1 MIDLHLHT
9 TASDGRSTPEAL
21 IAEVSRAGCHTIA
34 VTDHDTTD
42 GLTAARRAAEAAGLT
57 FFDGIE
63 MTAVDEGRDV
73 HILGYF
79 FDPGHAGLATFLA
92 AQRARRRERLV
103 AMADQLARAGA
114 PVEVETVLALA
125 PPGKSLGRPA
135 LAQAL
140 VAAGFVRDVAEAFDR
155 YLAEGRPGYASRD
168 GASPAL
174 IVEQIRAAG
183 GVASMAHPGKLKK
196 DEIIGPMVEA
206 GLAAIEVFHP
216 DHAPEDRARYQ
227 QIAARFGLL
236 ITGGSDY
243 HGPGSGRS
251 DGLGVV
257 SLPGEALAAV
267 LAHVERLRHR

>member
-257 SLPGEALAAV
+257 SLPGDALAAV

>member
-1 MIDLHLHT
+1 
-9 TASDGRSTPEAL
+9 
-21 IAEVSRAGCHTIA
+21 
-34 VTDHDTTD
+34 
-42 GLTAARRAAEAAGLT
+42 
-57 FFDGIE
+57 
-63 MTAVDEGRDV
+63 
-73 HILGYF
+73 
-79 FDPGHAGLATFLA
+79 
-92 AQRARRRERLV
+92 
-103 AMADQLARAGA
+103 MADQLARAGA
-114 PVEVETVLALA
+114 PVEVETVLALS

-140 VAAGFVRDVAEAFDR
+140 VAAGFVREVAEAFDR

-174 IVEQIRAAG
+174 IVEQIRGAG
-183 GVASMAHPGKLKK
+183 GIASMAHPGKLRK
-196 DEIIGPMVEA
+196 DEIIGPMVDA

-236 ITGGSDY
+236 TTGGSDY

-257 SLPGEALAAV
+257 SLPGDALAAV
-267 LAHVERLRHR
+267 LAHVERLRHG

>member
-1 MIDLHLHT
+1 VIDLHLHT

-21 IAEVSRAGCHTIA
+21 VTEVSHAGCHTIA
-34 VTDHDTTD
+34 VTDHDTTA
-42 GLTAARRAAEAAGLT
+42 GLAAARRAAEAAGLT

-63 MTAVDEGRDV
+63 MTAVDDGRDV

-79 FDPGHAGLATFLA
+79 FDPVHPELATFLS
-92 AQRARRRERLV
+92 AQRARRRERLI

-114 PVEVETVLALA
+114 PVEVETVLALS

-174 IVEQIRAAG
+174 IVEQIRGAG
-183 GVASMAHPGKLKK
+183 GIASMAHPGKLRK
-196 DEIIGPMVEA
+196 DEIIGPMVDA

-236 ITGGSDY
+236 TTGGSDY

-257 SLPGEALAAV
+257 SLPGDALAAV
-267 LAHVERLRHR
+267 LAHVERLRHG